1 MMFQYNCLMMEEFNV
16 VPKLVKFEFL
26 INMLINSFAINVAE
40 TNKKFEQ

>member
-1 MMFQYNCLMMEEFNV
+1 MMEEFSV

-26 INMLINSFAINVAE
+26 INMLRNSFAINVVL

>member
-26 INMLINSFAINVAE
+26 INMLKNSSAINVAE